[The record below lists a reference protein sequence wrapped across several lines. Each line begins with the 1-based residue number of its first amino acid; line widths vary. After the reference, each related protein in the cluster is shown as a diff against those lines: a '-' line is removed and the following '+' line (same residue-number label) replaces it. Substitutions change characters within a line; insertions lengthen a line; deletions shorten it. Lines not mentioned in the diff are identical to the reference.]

1 MERLLHTRA
10 ASPRPRDGA
19 ALRFLYHTPLG
30 RLLLKPL
37 CARPLSRLCGRFLD
51 SPLSKPLI
59 RPFVR
64 KNGVPLEDFFTDN
77 FRCFNDCFT
86 RKIRPELRPVDPAPD
101 ALVAPCDGL
110 LSVYP
115 IHKGTVIPAK
125 QSLYTV
131 KDLLGGDPAAS
142 RFEGGACLVFRLCVN
157 HYHRYCYPD
166 GGRPLRSGFIPGE
179 LHTVR
184 PIALEELP
192 VFVRNCREYAI
203 LQTDHLGAV
212 AQIEV
217 GAMLVGKI
225 ANHPAPE
232 RFERGDEKG
241 MFLYGGST
249 VILLIEPGKLRIPGE
264 AFKLA
269 RTGAELPVQL
279 GERIA
284 DVLDADGASQ
294 RPA

>member
-1 MERLLHTRA
+1 MEQLIHSRT

-37 CARPLSRLCGRFLD
+37 CARSLSRLCGHFLD

-64 KNGVPLEDFFTDN
+64 RNSVRLEDFFSDS
-77 FRCFNDCFT
+77 FRCFNDCFS
-86 RKIRPELRPVDPAPD
+86 RRIRPELRPVDASPD
-101 ALVAPCDGL
+101 VLVAPCDGL

-115 IHKGTVIPAK
+115 IQKDTVIPAK
-125 QSLYTV
+125 QSLYKI
-131 KDLLGGDPAAS
+131 KDLLGGDPAAA
-142 RFEGGACLVFRLCVN
+142 RFEGGTCLVFRLCVN

-166 GGRPLRSGFIPGE
+166 GGRLLRSAFIPGE

-184 PIALEELP
+184 PIALEQLP
-192 VFVRNCREYAI
+192 VFVRNCREYAL
-203 LQTDHLGAV
+203 LQTDHLGTV

-249 VILLIEPGKLRIPGE
+249 VILLIEPGRIHIPEE
-264 AFKLA
+264 AFELA

-284 DVLDADGASQ
+284 DLADAVEG
-294 RPA
+294 PA

>member
-1 MERLLHTRA
+1 MEKLIHSRT

-19 ALRFLYHTPLG
+19 ALRFLYRTPLG

-37 CARPLSRLCGRFLD
+37 CARPISRLCGRFLD

-59 RPFVR
+59 APFVR
-64 KNGVPLEDFFTDN
+64 RNGVRLEDFDSDN

-86 RKIRPELRPVDPAPD
+86 RKIRPELRPVDSAPD

-115 IHKGTVIPAK
+115 IREGTVIPVK
-125 QSLYTV
+125 QSQYSIS
-131 KDLLGGDPAAS
+131 DLLGGDPAAS

-166 GGRPLRSGFIPGE
+166 GGRLLRSAFIPGE

-184 PIALEELP
+184 PIALEEMA
-192 VFVRNCREYAI
+192 VFVRNCREYA
-203 LQTDHLGAV
+203 LLETDHLGTV

-249 VILLIEPGKLRIPGE
+249 VILLIEPGRIHIPE
-264 AFKLA
+264 EIFALS
-269 RTGAELPVQL
+269 AEEREIPVCM

-284 DVLDADGASQ
+284 DLADVTQ
-294 RPA
+294 RTA

>member
-1 MERLLHTRA
+1 MEQLIHSRTVL
-10 ASPRPRDGA
+10 PRPRDGA
-19 ALRFLYHTPLG
+19 ALRFLYHTTVG

-37 CARPLSRLCGRFLD
+37 RARPLSRLCGRFLD
-51 SPLSKPLI
+51 STLSKPLI
-59 RPFVR
+59 KPFVR
-64 KNGVPLEDFFTDN
+64 KNGIRLEDFFSDN
-77 FRCFNDCFT
+77 FRCFNDCFS
-86 RKIRPELRPVDPAPD
+86 RRIRPELRPVDASPD

-115 IHKGTVIPAK
+115 IHSGTVIPAK
-125 QSLYTV
+125 QSLYTIN
-131 KDLLGGDPAAS
+131 DLLGGDPMAA

-166 GGRPLRSGFIPGE
+166 GGRLLRNGFIPGE

-184 PIALEELP
+184 PIALEQMA
-192 VFVRNCREYAI
+192 VFVRNCREYA
-203 LQTDHLGAV
+203 LFETDHLGTV

-249 VILLIEPGKLRIPGE
+249 VILLIEPGRIQIPE
-264 AFKLA
+264 EVFALS
-269 RTGAELPVQL
+269 AEEKEIPVCM

-284 DVLDADGASQ
+284 DLAEAVQ